1 MGMSQIARFSV
12 YEDYGANYDLIQQDV
27 DETQQAIDGWADF
40 DKAIEAI
47 SAHVNPTRSREA
59 NRKRAMTVKDLLIKV
74 GVFRISFWMVL
85 TQLPAHPANPSI

>member
-1 MGMSQIARFSV
+1 MEILQVTRFSA
-12 YEDYGANYDLIQQDV
+12 YEDYGANYDLVQQDI
-27 DETQQAIDGWADF
+27 DETQRNIAGWADF

-74 GVFRISFWMVL
+74 ITACWLLGRR
-85 TQLPAHPANPSI
+85 

>member
-1 MGMSQIARFSV
+1 MLQMPRFSA
-12 YEDYGANYDLIQQDV
+12 YEDYGVNYDLVQQDI
-27 DETQQAIDGWADF
+27 DETQRNIIGWADF

-74 GVFRISFWMVL
+74 RILISLVERC
-85 TQLPAHPANPSI
+85 